1 MRDSNKEGQTLKKR
15 KLRLLYLL
23 IVPILWLALTSGA
36 FGQEQEICF
45 PFDDA
50 QKLYKIVEEHAI
62 QGREIDL
69 LKQQLSLT
77 ERESVLKDQVIEIEK
92 QRTDLYKN
100 AYELQKDLTGQAL
113 KLSKK
118 TPLEQIIEWVL
129 RIFLFVAGYAMAK

>member
-1 MRDSNKEGQTLKKR
+1 
-15 KLRLLYLL
+15 
-23 IVPILWLALTSGA
+23 
-36 FGQEQEICF
+36 
-45 PFDDA
+45 
-50 QKLYKIVEEHAI
+50 VEEHAI

-77 ERESVLKDQVIEIEK
+77 ERESVLKDKVIEIEK